1 MPGPNNE
8 VDLTKFF
15 RKVNEFWYNE
25 ANNEENNEV
34 ILGQFSGFWGLWRRV
49 EWSKTSKISQISNLN
64 VLNIV
69 KYCFTRCVKSQKCD
83 YGQKIWPRILIHSK
97 PGEQLTIVTLYGL
110 L

>member
-69 KYCFTRCVKSQKCD
+69 LLVA
-83 YGQKIWPRILIHSK
+83 SK
-97 PGEQLTIVTLYGL
+97 VRNATMGRKFDLGF
-110 L
+110 